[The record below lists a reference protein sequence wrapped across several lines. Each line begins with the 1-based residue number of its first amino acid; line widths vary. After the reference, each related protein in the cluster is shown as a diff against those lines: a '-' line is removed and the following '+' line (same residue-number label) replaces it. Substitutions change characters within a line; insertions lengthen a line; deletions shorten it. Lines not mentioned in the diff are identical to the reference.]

1 MSPGRDKPHFDQWT
15 RQCLGAL
22 ETGSEP
28 ELSPQCLPAVL
39 PPEPGHPSQWTGAS
53 GRLGGRSVHTEV
65 GLGPC
70 PEGTQASL
78 SAAGAN
84 LTHCDSCA
92 SHPGY
97 WHLMSLPRLGSW
109 VPGQGQ
115 KHDQVYCVLV
125 SLGSVSWHL
134 LVPVRV
140 QSGIIYFFFFSF

>member
-1 MSPGRDKPHFDQWT
+1 MSSGRDKPHFDQWT

-39 PPEPGHPSQWTGAS
+39 PPGHGNPSQWTGAS
-53 GRLGGRSVHTEV
+53 GRLEGRSVHIEV

-70 PEGTQASL
+70 PEGTLASL
-78 SAAGAN
+78 S
-84 LTHCDSCA
+84 
-92 SHPGY
+92 
-97 WHLMSLPRLGSW
+97 
-109 VPGQGQ
+109 GQGQ
-115 KHDQVYCVLV
+115 KRDQVYCVHV

-140 QSGIIYFFFFSF
+140 QSGIIYIYFFGF